1 MKVVLFCG
9 GKGVRIRRDASD
21 LPKPLVRIGQRP
33 ILWHIM
39 KYYAHYGHKDFVL
52 CLGYKAH
59 LIKKFFLEYDECVSN
74 DFTITEGGERVDL
87 VRKDIQDWRI
97 TFVDTGLN
105 ASIGQ
110 RLYAVRNYLAGEEMF
125 LANYADGLSN
135 LHLPTMIDQVRKSD
149 ATAGFLSVRPRQSFH
164 VVRAAPD
171 GLVDSI
177 EVMSNADIWINAGY
191 FVLRNSI
198 FDHMKPG
205 EELVNEPFGR
215 LIQQRKLIA
224 HRFEGFW
231 ASMDTFKE
239 KQTLEA
245 MHAEGKA
252 SWQVWT

>member
-39 KYYAHYGHKDFVL
+39 KYYAHYGHQDFVL

-59 LIKKFFLEYDECVSN
+59 LIKKFFLDYDECVSN
-74 DFTITEGGERVDL
+74 DFTITEGGDKVDL

-110 RLYAVRNYLAGEEMF
+110 RLYTVRNHLAGEEMF

-135 LHLPTMIDQVRKSD
+135 LHLPTMIDQVKKSD

-164 VVRAAPD
+164 VVRSAPD

-191 FVLRNSI
+191 FVLKNTI

-205 EELVNEPFGR
+205 EELVNEPFAR